1 MEQNNILDPRGEI
14 KLSGKELI
22 ESPEMQDIAK
32 QVIEA
37 QNIELG
43 PAQIGYLLVYPN
55 ISKQRAAK
63 CIKSTNEVKHYSGND
78 YLIEVSGDLWDMLDL
93 DTKKMLLYH
102 ELLHIDPVFQA
113 KTQEWKMNLR
123 KPDFADYYE
132 INDKFGNEWYKT
144 IQATVSS
151 LHDLDPRQESK
162 VSV

>member
-1 MEQNNILDPRGEI
+1 MEQNEFLEPRGEI

-22 ESPEMQDIAK
+22 ESPEMQEIAGK
-32 QVIEA
+32 VIEA
-37 QNIELG
+37 HNIELG
-43 PAQIGYLLVYPN
+43 IAKIGYLLVYPN

-78 YLIEVSGDLWDMLDL
+78 YLIEVSGDLWDMLDT

-102 ELLHIDPVFQA
+102 ELLHIDPVFKA
-113 KTQEWKMNLR
+113 KNQEWKMNLR

>member
-1 MEQNNILDPRGEI
+1 MEQNEFLEPRGEI
-14 KLSGKELI
+14 KLSGKELM
-22 ESPEMQDIAK
+22 ESPEMQEIAGK
-32 QVIEA
+32 VIEA
-37 QNIELG
+37 HNIELG
-43 PAQIGYLLVYPN
+43 IAKIGYLLVYPN

-78 YLIEVSGDLWDMLDL
+78 YLIEVSGDLWDMLDT

-102 ELLHIDPVFQA
+102 ELLHIDPVFKA
-113 KTQEWKMNLR
+113 KNQEWKMNLR